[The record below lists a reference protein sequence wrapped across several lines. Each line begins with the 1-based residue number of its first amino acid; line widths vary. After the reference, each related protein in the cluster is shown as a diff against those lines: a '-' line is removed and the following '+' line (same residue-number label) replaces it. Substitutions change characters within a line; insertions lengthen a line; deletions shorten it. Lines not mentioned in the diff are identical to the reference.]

1 MLSDEVLQCL
11 SDEVQK
17 EFNDLEKLEPGSK
30 EYESHVQN
38 IERLLKIAQR
48 ESELYQKDEDLQ
60 RMANEVNYRRDQ
72 DAIKAEI
79 EKKDKMVD
87 RVITIGTKVLE
98 ISIPAAIY
106 VALFNKGLKFEE
118 TGIVSSTTNKN
129 LLNKIPNPFRK

>member
-1 MLSDEVLQCL
+1 MLSEEVLQCL

-17 EFNDLEKLEPGSK
+17 EFNDLENLEPGSK

-48 ESELYQKDEDLQ
+48 EGELDQKEEDLQ
-60 RMANEVNYRRDQ
+60 RMANEINYRREQ

-79 EKKDKMVD
+79 DAKDKKID
-87 RVITIGTKVLE
+87 RVITIGTKVFE

-106 VALFNKGLKFEE
+106 IALFNKGLRFEE
-118 TGIVSSTTNKN
+118 TGTVSSSGMRN
-129 LLNKIPNPFRK
+129 LMNKIPNPFRK

>member
-38 IERLLKIAQR
+38 IERLLKIAQK
-48 ESELYQKDEDLQ
+48 EGEFDQKEEDLR
-60 RMANEVNYRRDQ
+60 RMADEVNYRREQ

-129 LLNKIPNPFRK
+129 LLNKIPNPFKK